1 MKSDVIQ
8 TVQFD
13 NWTLKVREPE
23 VVEGAPVLVL
33 LHGWTGDENSMWVF
47 ANKLSKEAFLIA
59 PRGLYPSRH
68 ELRDGYSWV
77 EDTSIKWASK
87 EDFYTSVGMLDRVLE
102 GLASK
107 YPADFNQLNLAGF
120 SQGAAFAS
128 EYVMSHPERVK
139 NLALLSG
146 FLPEGVGPSSADLE
160 GKKIF
165 IGHGSLDETVP
176 VGKAHDANLLFQ
188 AMGAEVDLCITE
200 VGHRLGADC
209 FKGFNRFFQNL

>member
-8 TVQFD
+8 TLQFD
-13 NWTLKVREPE
+13 EWTLKIREPE

-47 ANKLSKEAFLIA
+47 ANNLSKEAFLIA
-59 PRGLYPSRH
+59 PRGLFPSRH
-68 ELRDGYSWV
+68 DFKDGYSWV
-77 EDTSIKWASK
+77 EDTSIKWAAK
-87 EDFYTSVGMLDRVLE
+87 EDFDTSVGGLDRLLE
-102 GLASK
+102 GLGSK
-107 YPADFNQLNLAGF
+107 YPADFTRLNLAGF

-128 EYVMSHPERVK
+128 AYMMSFPERVK
-139 NLALLSG
+139 KLALLSG
-146 FLPEGVGPSSADLE
+146 FLSEGVGPSSADLA
-160 GKKIF
+160 GKRIF

-176 VGKAHDANLLFQ
+176 VDKAEDASLLFQ
-188 AMGAEVDLCITE
+188 AMGAEVDLCVTE